1 MAKIR
6 ENRVKFSS
14 EKLVLTAGATPANEI
29 LMFCLAN
36 PGEAFILPTPYY
48 PGYVSLLFHLYQLL
62 YYYVF
67 MLDTIPQHTN
77 NRHFKPCYIVVLAL
91 CHPSISTLFWQVR

>member
-6 ENRVKFSS
+6 GNEIKFDP
-14 EKLVLTAGATPANEI
+14 KNLVLTAGATSANEI

-48 PGYVSLLFHLYQLL
+48 PGY
-62 YYYVF
+62 
-67 MLDTIPQHTN
+67 
-77 NRHFKPCYIVVLAL
+77 
-91 CHPSISTLFWQVR
+91 